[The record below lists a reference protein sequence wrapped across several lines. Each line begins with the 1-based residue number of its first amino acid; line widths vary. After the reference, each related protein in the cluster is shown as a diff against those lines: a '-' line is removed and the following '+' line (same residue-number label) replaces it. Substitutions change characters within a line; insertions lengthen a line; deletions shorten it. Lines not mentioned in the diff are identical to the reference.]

1 MDNQKQDRAAYGAEA
16 TDQQAEGRMSAS
28 RDDPRGSGGAA
39 PATGADDMLKLMEKN
54 PRVCGLGGWMKCL
67 RKPALSLQYTV
78 DKRHVPDMDSD
89 PTGQAEVPGAN
100 SDTMTVKGG
109 FTIRYFDLA
118 AGMLLLMVAGCFI
131 KGCCCLKRMM

>member
-1 MDNQKQDRAAYGAEA
+1 MDNQKQDRAAYGAGANDKQTESHVNQDKTA
-16 TDQQAEGRMSAS
+16 
-28 RDDPRGSGGAA
+28 PRGSGGAA

-109 FTIRYFDLA
+109 FTIRYFDFA
-118 AGMLLLMVAGCFI
+118 AGVLTLLVLGCI
-131 KGCCCLKRMM
+131 SKSCLCIRRLL